1 MEGLIE
7 ISDLLFL
14 WLKDAFDM
22 NLKGFN
28 HIMDNKSLWRFYESM
43 SILSK

>member
-7 ISDLLFL
+7 ISDLLFCG
-14 WLKDAFDM
+14 LKM
-22 NLKGFN
+22 NFLELKGFN
-28 HIMDNKSLWRFYESM
+28 HIMDNKDVWRLYESM